1 MNKKISKIII
11 LGLFILSFFGIFSF
25 ASIKTV
31 NADGLDFNPNVSIP
45 GADDFQHGTNKQLSR
60 STQPIADYMKALY
73 NWGIGIVGVLAGVV
87 LIIAGM
93 MWLTAGGNNTQVEAA
108 KKWIGGALS
117 GLVLALG
124 SYFILFQ
131 INPELVKFRYY
142 TLPGVDV
149 GGEGTSAF
157 VENMQKTCSWRSGR
171 KLGVGS
177 DCPPE
182 TVDVTKTNSEYCGG
196 LSSLSGGRE
205 DGGSVYVEMGGIKTE
220 YLCCCS
226 KNQNEEE

>member
-149 GGEGTSAF
+149 GGEGTSNTTC
-157 VENMQKTCSWRSGR
+157 VGKLISKT
-171 KLGVGS
+171 
-177 DCPPE
+177 
-182 TVDVTKTNSEYCGG
+182 
-196 LSSLSGGRE
+196 SGGNEALFKLECEKNCLEKEGIRDFYQME
-205 DGGSVYVEMGGIKTE
+205 QADTYCCVCNDNGGWDIK
-220 YLCCCS
+220 
-226 KNQNEEE
+226 